1 MTVFSSVLIVSPFRE
16 HHLFQDLNGE
26 MKETTVQSE
35 ELLEKNAM
43 QILDNVKLVMIFRI
57 GNKPIDAEANRWT
70 IVPNS
75 SDRCVGCHA

>member
-1 MTVFSSVLIVSPFRE
+1 M
-16 HHLFQDLNGE
+16 
-26 MKETTVQSE
+26 QSE